1 MGQYLGESVKRVED
15 PRFIQGK
22 GRYVANIKLPG
33 MLSVAIKRS
42 PYAHA
47 NIKSIDASAALALK
61 GVVAVFTGQDLIKG
75 GVGSLPCGF
84 NPPDIKTAPHYA
96 LATDRVR
103 YVGDGVAAVV
113 AEDPYTAFDAL
124 ELIDVSYEPLPVVVD
139 AKKAA
144 QPGAPLLHQEIPN
157 NVSFHW
163 QLGERAEIDKVLA
176 GADHVVDLDLINQRL
191 IPNAMEPRACV
202 AQWSDFSEEM
212 TVWTTSQNPHI
223 IRFLLSAVTLGIPE
237 NKLRVISPDV
247 GGGFGSKI
255 FHYPEEVIVPFVAKQ
270 LNRPAKWVASRSEA
284 FMSDAHGRDHVTNCK
299 LALNKEG
306 KFLGLAVTTYA
317 NMGAYLSTF
326 APLIP
331 TALYITLLSGLYK
344 LPVIFGESYG
354 TMSNT
359 VPVDAYRGAGRP
371 EAAYVVERLV
381 DIAAHDLNM
390 DPIEIRRKNFIQPDE
405 FPYQTPVALLY
416 DSGNYDAMFDK
427 LVDLA
432 SYPALVK
439 QRDAARKQGRLV
451 GVGVSGCIEAS
462 GLGPSKVVI
471 SLGSGVGLWE
481 SSIVRVHP
489 SGKVTVMTGSH
500 AHGQGHETTF
510 AQIVAGTL
518 GIPLSDIEV
527 IHGDTGRTPF
537 GLGTYG
543 SRSAAVGGTAVLR
556 SSEKVRD
563 KVIKIAA
570 HQLEAAVEDMVYDAN
585 NGTIYVKG
593 SPDRA
598 KKFADIAVA
607 TLTAHQLPDGM
618 EPGLEET
625 TFFDPPNFTFPA
637 SAHIAVVEVDPK
649 TGEITLQQYSAVDDV
664 GKVINPLIVE
674 GQILGGI
681 AQGAGQALWER
692 AVYDDNGQLLS
703 GTLLDYTMPRADGF
717 PMIKVGRIE
726 TPSPSNP
733 LGVKGAGEM
742 GTIISTV
749 TVVNAVMDA
758 LAPLSVRHI
767 DMPLTM
773 ERVYNAIQSA
783 HTDPQNGHQNGNQNG
798 GAA

>member
-1 MGQYLGESVKRVED
+1 MANVLGESVKRVED

-22 GRYVANIKLPG
+22 GRYVANLKLPD
-33 MLSVAIKRS
+33 MVFVAIKRS

-47 NIKSIDASAALALK
+47 TINRIDASAALALP
-61 GVVAVFTGQDLIKG
+61 GVVAVYTGQDLKNA

-103 YVGDGVAAVV
+103 YVGDGVVAIV

-124 ELIDVSYEPLPVVVD
+124 ELVEVDYSPLPVVVN

-144 QPGAPLLHQEIPN
+144 EAGAPQLHDEIPG

-163 QLGERAEIDKVLA
+163 KLGERAEIDKVLA
-176 GADHVVDLDLINQRL
+176 EADHVVELDLINQRL

-202 AQWSDFSEEM
+202 AQWSDFTDEM

-223 IRFLLSAVTLGIPE
+223 IRFLLSAVTLNIPE

-255 FHYPEEVIVPFVAKQ
+255 FHYPEEVIVPFIAKQ
-270 LNRPAKWVASRSEA
+270 LNRPAKWVSSRSEA
-284 FMSDAHGRDHVTNCK
+284 FISDAHGRDHVTTAK
-299 LALNKEG
+299 LAVSKEG
-306 KFLGLAVTTYA
+306 KFLGLDVTTYA
-317 NMGAYLSTF
+317 NMGGYLSTF

-331 TALYITLLSGLYK
+331 TALYITLFSGLYK

-354 TMSNT
+354 TMTNT

-371 EAAYVVERLV
+371 EASYVVERLV
-381 DIAAHDLNM
+381 DIAARDLKM

-416 DSGNYDAMFDK
+416 DSGDYDKMFDK
-427 LVDLA
+427 VVELA
-432 SYPALVK
+432 DYPELLR
-439 QRDAARKQGRLV
+439 QRDAARAEGRLV
-451 GVGVSGCIEAS
+451 GIGVSGCIEAS

-481 SSIVRVHP
+481 SSVVRVHP
-489 SGKVTVMTGSH
+489 TGKVSVMTGSH

-518 GIPLSDIEV
+518 GIPISDIEV

-537 GLGTYG
+537 GLGSYG

-556 SSEKVRD
+556 STEKVRE
-563 KVIKIAA
+563 KVMKIAA
-570 HQLEAAVEDMVYDAN
+570 HQLEAAVEDMVYDASN
-585 NGTIYVKG
+585 ATIYVKG

-625 TFFDPPNFTFPA
+625 TFFDPSNFTFPS
-637 SAHIAVVEVDPK
+637 SAHIALVEIDRN
-649 TGEITLQQYSAVDDV
+649 TGQVTLQQYAAVDDV
-664 GKVINPLIVE
+664 GKVINPMIVE

-681 AQGAGQALWER
+681 AQGVGQALWES
-692 AVYDDNGQLLS
+692 AVYDDSGQLLS
-703 GTLLDYTMPRADGF
+703 GTLMDYAMPRADGL
-717 PMIKVGRIE
+717 PNVKVGRIE

-742 GTIISTV
+742 GTIVSTI
-749 TVVNAVMDA
+749 TVANAVMDA
-758 LAPLSVRHI
+758 LEPLGIRHV
-767 DMPLTM
+767 DMPLSM
-773 ERVYNAIQSA
+773 EKLYNVIHSG
-783 HTDPQNGHQNGNQNG
+783 NGHQNGHSH
-798 GAA
+798 